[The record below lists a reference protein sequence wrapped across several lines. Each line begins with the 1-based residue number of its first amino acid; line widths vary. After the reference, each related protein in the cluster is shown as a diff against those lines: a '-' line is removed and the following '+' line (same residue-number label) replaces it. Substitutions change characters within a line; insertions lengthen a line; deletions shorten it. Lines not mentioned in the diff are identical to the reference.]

1 VSDPAPQHVAQRAEE
16 PDPKQT
22 ASPSLCYSCRL
33 LFIDSSTGNAC
44 AFRRTR
50 WRCRLGACHAR
61 WMSSCVGI
69 WSSEPRSVLGACVL
83 RMATQTTS
91 AGLCV
96 CLDRLSQAGDKCIF
110 AGSLVVIPDVAQLA
124 APGEKV
130 EVVNKVDTRN
140 PTEGVAGLKALGVC
154 TLRTGADLVN
164 DSPLITGCIWQVREL
179 TYKLAFL
186 ASSVQPAEAR
196 LGVVSIRDDP
206 DEAQAAFTTHDRE
219 LILRMRET
227 PNIYRSVFATFF
239 VSSTR
244 ACWLMAVCL
253 VDKLAISIAP
263 TVYGHDEVKRGILLM
278 LFGGLHKA
286 SPRDGTKLRGDINCW
301 CAVISSRPSSFV
313 CKPSLPLLASS
324 ATRRLQS
331 RSSSSSFVRC
341 CRGRST
347 RQARRR
353 VRRD

>member
-1 VSDPAPQHVAQRAEE
+1 
-16 PDPKQT
+16 
-22 ASPSLCYSCRL
+22 
-33 LFIDSSTGNAC
+33 
-44 AFRRTR
+44 
-50 WRCRLGACHAR
+50 
-61 WMSSCVGI
+61 VGI

-154 TLRTGADLVN
+154 TLRTGAD
-164 DSPLITGCIWQVREL
+164 
-179 TYKLAFL
+179 L